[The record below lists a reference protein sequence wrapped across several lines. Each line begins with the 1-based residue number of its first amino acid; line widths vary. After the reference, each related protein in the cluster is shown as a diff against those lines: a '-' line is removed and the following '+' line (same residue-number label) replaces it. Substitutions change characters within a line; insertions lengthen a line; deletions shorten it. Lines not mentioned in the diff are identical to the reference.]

1 MKVFKIFFAGLLCL
15 FFASAVMAQKNDGVA
30 AVVGTKKIYMSEVNT
45 ILENVM
51 RQNGISEGQIDIN
64 SPQLDKVRKS
74 IVENL
79 VNRELL
85 LLASSQNKPENLDE
99 LVKTEIAD
107 IKSQF
112 ETEEQYQQALQ
123 QNQMDEKKLTEQLKK
138 NILLDEYVNNIQQGI
153 TVSESE
159 KKAYYENNKSNFHQ
173 EEQVKVSHIIIL
185 TGENANYD
193 NPEEKINEIYEKI
206 KKGVPFSELAKEYSE
221 DGSAQN
227 GGNLGYIK
235 RGATVA
241 SFEDVAF
248 STKVGKVSKPFKS
261 EFGYHILKV
270 EDKKDEK
277 QLSFDEVENEVEQ
290 LLVDEKAKNKLNEK
304 LQELKQKYDVQI
316 NI

>member
-1 MKVFKIFFAGLLCL
+1 MKVFRIFFAGLLCL
-15 FFASAVMAQKNDGVA
+15 FFASAVMAQNNEDVA
-30 AVVGTKKIYMSEVNT
+30 AVVGNKKIYISEVNA
-45 ILENVM
+45 ILQNVM

-85 LLASSQNKPENLDE
+85 LLASSENKPENLDE
-99 LVKTEIAD
+99 LVKTEITD

-123 QNQMDEKKLTEQLKK
+123 QNQMDEKKLIEQLKK
-138 NILLDEYVNNIQQGI
+138 NILLDKYVNNIQQGI

-159 KKAYYENNKSNFHQ
+159 KKTYYENNKSNFHQ
-173 EEQVKVSHIIIL
+173 KEQVKVSHIIIL

-206 KKGVPFSELAKEYSE
+206 KKGVSFRELAKEYSE

-248 STKVGKVSKPFKS
+248 STKVGEVSKPFKS
-261 EFGYHILKV
+261 KFGYHILKV
-270 EDKKDEK
+270 EDKKEEK

-290 LLVDEKAKNKLNEK
+290 ILVDEKAKNKLNEK